1 MGLLRNKVANITS
14 GNSGIGKAA
23 AKLFVENGARVVI
36 TARRQDVLDN
46 TVSEIGGTS
55 LAFAAMYPIWPII
68 NVLRR
73 RSLAVLVGSTSIL
86 PMLASSI

>member
-46 TVSEIGGTS
+46 TVSEIGGRR
-55 LAFAAMYPIWPII
+55 WH
-68 NVLRR
+68 LRR
-73 RSLAVLVGSTSIL
+73 CIRFGPS
-86 PMLASSI
+86 